1 MACALSLRASAQTFG
16 HGRPGPCRCA
26 LAGDDRWGAARG
38 SDCAER
44 RCTAKKR
51 KKERDRRSPTAT
63 VKYCASC
70 GAVSSR
76 YALRAAPPPCPL
88 DFPIAA
94 VPPLPSPGGKVSEEG
109 RASRF
114 LV

>member
-16 HGRPGPCRCA
+16 HGRPAPCRCA

-38 SDCAER
+38 SDYAER
-44 RCTAKKR
+44 RCTAKK
-51 KKERDRRSPTAT
+51 KKEGDRRSPTAT

-70 GAVSSR
+70 GAVSSPS
-76 YALRAAPPPCPL
+76 AAGRTTPCPL